1 MTSPSWVALTLSMV
15 LVALTGCGRSSQQS
29 IRESAA
35 GTPQIELILTGLEN
49 PRGVAIGPNGEL
61 FVAEA
66 GTGRYSADPA
76 SGDGKFTRF
85 TDINDDGDF
94 NDTGE
99 AERWF
104 SHLPSY
110 NALKVYDTG
119 RDEVGGPVDVLLH
132 RDGRIFLSVD
142 DGGFG
147 EMALH
152 EISPAKSVGRS
163 LAGRN
168 NMNGITFNLGQDK
181 IFAVE
186 SGFNTLIEIPL
197 EGELREIVILPP
209 LDSGQQAVPAGLTL
223 DPRTGDVLVALFSGR
238 VQDNETGETIPF
250 VDGDA
255 KIVRVDTETGQLTDE
270 ITDLTTAVDVAM
282 DEAGNIIVVELA
294 ATSTDLL
301 PSTFDLFD
309 PHAPLVHGGYLR
321 FSGRVTLFPSKGG
334 PPRVLATGL
343 DAPTNVTIGP
353 DGSLYISTGQGTPG
367 RLIPGP
373 DGPTMIVGE
382 VIRITNYLSEIEN
395 P

>member
-1 MTSPSWVALTLSMV
+1 MTSPSLVAFTFIMV
-15 LVALTGCGRSSQQS
+15 LAALTGCERSTQQS
-29 IRESAA
+29 RGGTAA
-35 GTPQIELILTGLEN
+35 GTPEIEVILTGLEN
-49 PRGVAIGPNGEL
+49 PRGLALGPNGEL
-61 FVAEA
+61 FVTEA
-66 GTGRYSADPA
+66 GTGRHSADPS
-76 SGDGKFTRF
+76 SGDGKLTRF
-85 TDINDDGDF
+85 VDINGDGDF
-94 NDTGE
+94 NDEGE

-110 NALKVYDTG
+110 NALKVYGTG
-119 RDEVGGPVDVLLH
+119 RDEVGGPVDLLLH

-142 DGGFG
+142 DGGFR

-168 NMNGITFNLGQDK
+168 NMNGIIFNLSQDK

-186 SGFNTLIEIPL
+186 SGFNTLVEIPL
-197 EGELREIVILPP
+197 EGELREIVALPL

-223 DPRTGDVLVALFSGR
+223 DPQTGDVLVALFSGR
-238 VQDNETGETIPF
+238 VEDDETGEIIPF
-250 VDGDA
+250 VDGES
-255 KIVRVDTETGQLTDE
+255 KIIRVDTKSGQLVDE
-270 ITDLTTAVDVAM
+270 ITGLTTAVDVVM

-301 PSTFDLFD
+301 PSSFDLFD
-309 PHAPLVHGGYLR
+309 PDLSVVHGGYLR

-343 DAPTNVTIGP
+343 DAPTNVTLGP

-373 DGPTMIVGE
+373 DGPTMIIGE
-382 VIRITNYLSEIEN
+382 VIRITNYLGEIEN